1 MNIRVENLKKN
12 FNGRNVLDGL
22 SFEVE
27 KGEHAAIVGPNGA
40 GKTTLVRIINLL
52 DAPTSGDVYFDDI
65 SFKELEEKWP
75 LRRRMAVV
83 FQRPA
88 VFNTSVYTNVAM
100 GLKIREEEK
109 SKIDAKVLGILETV
123 GLAKHKEKNA
133 RTLSGGEKQLLALAR
148 SVVLEPEL
156 LLLDEP
162 MSNLDTANTKIA
174 EEIIKNVDATV
185 IMTSPREDNAEIAD
199 RIITLSTRR
208 PI

>member
-1 MNIRVENLKKN
+1 MKVKVENLKKN

-27 KGEHAAIVGPNGA
+27 SGEHLAIIGPNGA
-40 GKTTLVRIINLL
+40 GKTTFVRILNLL
-52 DAPTSGDVYFDDI
+52 DAPTSGDVYFDGESI
-65 SFKELEEKWP
+65 QTVEEKWL

-88 VFNTSVYTNVAM
+88 VFNASVYGNVAM
-100 GLKIREEEK
+100 AMKVRGFENSIIEEK
-109 SKIDAKVLGILETV
+109 VKEILETV
-123 GLAKHKEKNA
+123 GLLKHSNKNA

-148 SVVLEPEL
+148 AVVLEPGL

-162 MSNLDTANTKIA
+162 TSNLDTDNRAIA

-185 IMTSPREDNAEIAD
+185 IMTSPREEDVGIAEKVVKLD
-199 RIITLSTRR
+199 GS
-208 PI
+208 